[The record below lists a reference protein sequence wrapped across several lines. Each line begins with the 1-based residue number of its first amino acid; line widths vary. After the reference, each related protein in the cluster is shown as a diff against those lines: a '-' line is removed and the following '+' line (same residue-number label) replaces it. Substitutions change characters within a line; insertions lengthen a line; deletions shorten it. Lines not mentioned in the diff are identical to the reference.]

1 MASSLPQP
9 LCHVLVSQ
17 LHFQV
22 RWAGAG
28 ELVSAV
34 GVAEVTP
41 QASEFWWDVIVSVF
55 LCNHL
60 LKKKKKKKFR
70 LKP

>member
-17 LHFQV
+17 LDFQV
-22 RWAGAG
+22 GWAGAG

-41 QASEFWWDVIVSVF
+41 QPSEF
-55 LCNHL
+55 
-60 LKKKKKKKFR
+60 
-70 LKP
+70 